1 MKTNTDAVLSAKS
14 LRYFL
19 QLIDNMSYTQA
30 AQILGI
36 TQPALTQQIKKTW
49 TSSWVTIIWPN
60 GQKIIF
66 NWCWPKD
73 GRDSFSRVNNA
84 VDSIQQYTK
93 SDTGT
98 ISLEILSTI

>member
-1 MKTNTDAVLSAKS
+1 
-14 LRYFL
+14 
-19 QLIDNMSYTQA
+19 MSYTQA

-36 TQPALTQQIKKTW
+36 TQPVLTQQIKKIERA
-49 TSSWVTIIWPN
+49 VGAPLF
-60 GQKIIF
+60 GQMGK
-66 NWCWPKD
+66 KLYLTD
-73 GRDSFSRVNNA
+73 AGLKMEETAKALFSRVNNA